1 MGRLFTSLATFVQ
14 PAAIA
19 EALRLRGF
27 SRGEFQVRLDRQLP
41 GPKPA
46 LASAKLAILLPSG
59 HQHAPMKSVQVLLFG
74 IFFVNLGRAAEEAV
88 ETRSFTLARVID
100 EALRESP
107 SIKAALSKWRA
118 MRARV
123 PQAAAWDDPKVS
135 ADFNAARFVTVPPNA
150 FMDQTVTLEQ
160 MIPVSGKNRV
170 RARAAAA
177 EALAAFEEVRRQQ
190 LDVVTK
196 VRTSYLRLLNSYAL
210 LDPNEKNIASLR
222 QIADVARSRYE
233 AGKELATD
241 VLLAETEASKLEETR
256 RNIERMISDEKSQL
270 NVLMNRDAF
279 SPLGMPRKET
289 IRPMDWTLPQLR
301 SLMQAHRP
309 EIRTAQAKIETEKEK
324 VSLARRE
331 WIPDPAIMV
340 QGQRY
345 NETQHM
351 VSDLST
357 GISFSIP
364 WVNYE
369 KYSAGTKEAL
379 SNLAA
384 AQAELDRVQKNSLGL
399 LRDQLQK
406 IETTRH
412 HAELFQKE
420 ILPQA
425 EKAFAASR
433 SAYESGTG
441 EFSAWLTMQ
450 RLLRETQAAA
460 LNHLTDHQIAI
471 VELEGIVGSEICPT
485 PSKTQKS
492 K

>member
-1 MGRLFTSLATFVQ
+1 MGRLFTSFATLVQ
-14 PAAIA
+14 PAVVA
-19 EALRLRGF
+19 EALRLRGS
-27 SRGEFQVRLDRQLP
+27 SRGQFQVLRDRRLSAA
-41 GPKPA
+41 KSA
-46 LASAKLAILLPSG
+46 LTSAKLAILVASG
-59 HQHAPMKSVQVLLFG
+59 HQHASMKSVHVLLFG
-74 IFFVNLGRAAEEAV
+74 IFFVNLGRAGEDAV
-88 ETRSFTLARVID
+88 EKRSFTSASVIG

-135 ADFNAARFVTVPPNA
+135 ADFNAARFVSVAPNA
-150 FMDQTVTLEQ
+150 FMDQAVTLEQ

-210 LDPNEKNIASLR
+210 LDLNEKNIASLR

-233 AGKELATD
+233 AGKEFATD
-241 VLLAETEASKLEETR
+241 VLLAETEASKLQEAR
-256 RNIERMISDEKSQL
+256 RDIERMISDEKSQL

-279 SPLGMPRKET
+279 TPLGMPRKET
-289 IRPMDWTLPQLR
+289 VRPMDSTLLQLR

-309 EIRTAQAKIETEKEK
+309 EIRAAQAKIETEKEK

-345 NETQHM
+345 NDTQHM
-351 VSDLST
+351 VSELST
-357 GISFSIP
+357 GISVSVP
-364 WVNYE
+364 WVNYG

-384 AQAELDRVQKNSLGL
+384 AQAELDRVQKESLGL

-406 IETTRH
+406 IETTHH

-441 EFSAWLTMQ
+441 EFSDWITTQ
-450 RLLRETQAAA
+450 RMLRDTQATA
-460 LNHLTDHQIAI
+460 LNHLTDHEIAI
-471 VELEGIVGSEICPT
+471 VEMEGIVGSQIRPT

>member
-1 MGRLFTSLATFVQ
+1 MKPFPIFLITLLPVCLTDLAESADNADVASGSFALANVTN
-14 PAAIA
+14 
-19 EALRLRGF
+19 EALR
-27 SRGEFQVRLDRQLP
+27 
-41 GPKPA
+41 
-46 LASAKLAILLPSG
+46 
-59 HQHAPMKSVQVLLFG
+59 
-74 IFFVNLGRAAEEAV
+74 NN
-88 ETRSFTLARVID
+88 
-100 EALRESP
+100 P
-107 SIKAALSKWRA
+107 SIKAALSKWTA
-118 MRARV
+118 MKARV

-135 ADFNAARFVTVPPNA
+135 ADFTAARFVAVPPNA
-150 FMDQTVTLEQ
+150 FTDQAVTLEQ

-210 LDPNEKNIASLR
+210 LDLNEKNIASLR

-233 AGKELATD
+233 AGKEFATD

-256 RNIERMISDEKSQL
+256 RDIERMISDEKSQL
-270 NVLMNRDAF
+270 NLLMNRDAF
-279 SPLGMPRKET
+279 APLGIPRKET
-289 IRPMDWTLPQLR
+289 ARPMDSTLPQLR

-309 EIRTAQAKIETEKEK
+309 EIRAAQAKIETEEEK

-345 NETQHM
+345 NDTQHM
-351 VSDLST
+351 VSEFNT

-364 WVNYE
+364 WVNFG

-379 SNLAA
+379 SNLAV
-384 AQAELDRVQKNSLGL
+384 AQAEFDGVQKDSLRL

-406 IETTRH
+406 IETTHH
-412 HAELFQKE
+412 HAELFQKQ

-441 EFSAWLTMQ
+441 EFSAWLTVQ
-450 RLLRETQAAA
+450 RLLRDTQATA
-460 LNHLTDHQIAI
+460 LNHFTDHEIAMT
-471 VELEGIVGSEICPT
+471 ELEGIVRAEIRPT
-485 PSKTQKS
+485 PRKTQKS